1 MSTIVNYLPH
11 QIEDLDI
18 LLVRRNNSY
27 QIYYDFFVSRYRVM
41 ASLKYKL
48 EHDSYYKD
56 VQLT

>member
-1 MSTIVNYLPH
+1 MSTIFNYLPH

-27 QIYYDFFVSRYRVM
+27 QIYYDFFVSRYCIM
-41 ASLKYKL
+41 ESLKYNL